1 MTWQPWPVL
10 CVSAHH
16 AIIATCTVLTLTFA
30 LRQAL
35 LEQTDVR
42 IAEMKKEA
50 YEFKRDIVV
59 GAENFRSGRTMA
71 EKVIRYMEEKLR
83 QKVGS

>member
-1 MTWQPWPVL
+1 MLESTPIHPLVTYCAL
-10 CVSAHH
+10 SLVPCVW
-16 AIIATCTVLTLTFA
+16 
-30 LRQAL
+30 QAL

-59 GAENFRSGRTMA
+59 GAENFRTG
-71 EKVIRYMEEKLR
+71 V
-83 QKVGS
+83 

>member
-1 MTWQPWPVL
+1 VRRR
-10 CVSAHH
+10 
-16 AIIATCTVLTLTFA
+16 A
-30 LRQAL
+30 LQAL

-59 GAENFRSGRTMA
+59 GAENFRTGGVFGGRQGYSRLDTLCL
-71 EKVIRYMEEKLR
+71 Y
-83 QKVGS
+83 

>member
-1 MTWQPWPVL
+1 MGLNCLGVEEGTPVCMVEWPCRAVFPIPCAL
-10 CVSAHH
+10 SLVPCVW
-16 AIIATCTVLTLTFA
+16 
-30 LRQAL
+30 QAL

-59 GAENFRSGRTMA
+59 GAENFRTG
-71 EKVIRYMEEKLR
+71 V
-83 QKVGS
+83 